1 MWIGTFSSY
10 FEIGPYIGES
20 YWDKLYVGA
29 VNHRRQKLDN
39 TRYAVGQDTEYLILF
54 VLLLYFFVLLPH
66 LFVLQSRDLCA
77 LALLR
82 LTLFSVLFELSPPQ
96 IPPHSH
102 SVSTSSFNL
111 SASTL
116 PLHSLQTSTIA
127 TTKQICP
134 SCLSAGQP

>member
-1 MWIGTFSSY
+1 MGVLRSECGLKLSL
-10 FEIGPYIGES
+10 EIGPYIGEY

-39 TRYAVGQDTEYLILF
+39 TRYAVGQDTEYPILF
-54 VLLLYFFVLLPH
+54 VLLLYFFVL
-66 LFVLQSRDLCA
+66 QSRDLHA

-82 LTLFSVLFELSPPQ
+82 LTLFSLLFQLSPPQ
-96 IPPHSH
+96 IPPHSY

-116 PLHSLQTSTIA
+116 PLYPLQTSTIA